1 MIKFQMEDE
10 QTKDMLLPIFIG
22 QDIKGKYIYKDF
34 SKAIHLLVS
43 GSSGSGKSVFINAL
57 IASLLHAKTSLQF
70 CMIDPKRVELSI
82 YKGLGKDWFFNNQLP
97 ITDTTEATQ
106 ALSNLCEE
114 MDRRYL
120 ILQKLNLRN
129 IKEANLKGYDMPYI
143 ICIID
148 EYADL
153 MLRKKEQV
161 EYNVIRMAQLARAV
175 GIHLVLCSQRPSL
188 DVITGLIKANFQS
201 RVAFR
206 TASRLDSRIIL
217 DRTGAE
223 LLRGNGDMI
232 WQDGIDSENI
242 QGCFISDEELNT
254 IIQAKKKM
262 AVKAAIEW
270 DELTIA
276 SAKLCYEFG
285 VNASIIQRKLKLGWN
300 KTDHIINTLIEADV
314 ITPYENNISELKMS
328 YTQFLQLLNR

>member
-1 MIKFQMEDE
+1 MVKFQMADE
-10 QTKDMLLPIFIG
+10 QIKDMLLPIFIG
-22 QDIKGKYIYKDF
+22 QDIKGKHIYKDF
-34 SKAIHLLVS
+34 SKAIHLLIS
-43 GSSGSGKSVFINAL
+43 GSSGAGKSVFINAL
-57 IASLLHAKTSLQF
+57 IASLLHTKTPLQF
-70 CMIDPKRVELSI
+70 CMIDPKRVELTPF
-82 YKGLGKDWFFNNQLP
+82 KDLGKDWFFKNQLP
-97 ITDTTEATQ
+97 ITDITEATQ
-106 ALSNLCEE
+106 ALNDLCEE
-114 MDRRYL
+114 MDRRFL
-120 ILQKLNLRN
+120 LLQKLNVRN
-129 IKEANLKGYDMPYI
+129 IKEANIKGYDIPYI

-153 MLRKKEQV
+153 MLRNREQV

-175 GIHLVLCSQRPSL
+175 GIHLVLSSQRPSS

-232 WQDGIDSENI
+232 WQNGTDAENI

-254 IIQAKKKM
+254 IIQSKKKI
-262 AVKAAIEW
+262 ATKSNIEF

-276 SAKLCYEFG
+276 SAKLFYEFG

-300 KTDHIINTLIEADV
+300 KTDRIINTLIEADV
-314 ITPYENNISELKMS
+314 ITPYENNKSELMMS
-328 YTQFLQLLNR
+328 YTQFLQLVK